1 MDLGL
6 KGKNAVVLGG
16 TRGIGRAI
24 AATLAGE
31 GTNVAVCARN
41 ADQVA
46 ATVTEL
52 KASGI
57 RATGGPVD
65 VTDGT
70 ALKSWIENAAKE
82 LGGIDMLFSNA
93 GAMAQGHDAASW
105 EQNFRLDLLGAV
117 HAFDAARP
125 FLEAGGEKS
134 GDAAFVIIS
143 SISAAQADL
152 ASSYGPIKAALIHMA
167 KGLARQYAK
176 KKIRVNVVSPG
187 TVYFKGGVWNMI
199 EQNMPK
205 RYEDAMSRN
214 PTGRMATPQEIA
226 SAAVFLASPVSA
238 FTTGSNLVVDGAISN
253 RVNF

>member
-46 ATVTEL
+46 AAVAEL
-52 KASGI
+52 KAQGVN
-57 RATGGPVD
+57 ATGGPVD
-65 VTDGT
+65 VTDGA
-70 ALKSWIENAAKE
+70 ALKAWIEGAAKE

-125 FLEAGGEKS
+125 FLETSGERS

-143 SISAAQADL
+143 SISAAQADT

-187 TVYFKGGVWNMI
+187 TVYFKGGVWEMV
-199 EQNMPK
+199 EKNMPE
-205 RYEDAMSRN
+205 RYNDAMKRN

-226 SAAVFLASPVSA
+226 SAAVFLASPVSG

>member
-6 KGKNAVVLGG
+6 KGKNAIVLGG

-31 GTNVAVCARN
+31 GANVAVCARN

-57 RATGGPVD
+57 RASGGPVD
-65 VTDGT
+65 VTDGA
-70 ALKSWIENAAKE
+70 ALKSWIETAAKE
-82 LGGIDMLFSNA
+82 LGGVDLLFANA

-105 EQNFRLDLLGAV
+105 EQNFRLDVLGAV

-125 FLEAGGEKS
+125 FLEASGEKS

-187 TVYFKGGVWNMI
+187 TVYFKGGVWHKR
-199 EQNMPK
+199 ELEMPK
-205 RYEDAMSRN
+205 VFQGALERN
-214 PTGRMATPQEIA
+214 PLGRMATPQDVA
-226 SAAVFLASPVSA
+226 NAAVFLASPASS
-238 FTTGSNLVVDGAISN
+238 FTTGSNLIVDGAISN

>member
-6 KGKNAVVLGG
+6 KGKNAIVLGG

-31 GTNVAVCARN
+31 GSNVAVCARN
-41 ADQVA
+41 AGQVA
-46 ATVTEL
+46 ETVAEL

-57 RATGGPVD
+57 KATGGAVD
-65 VTDGT
+65 ITDGA
-70 ALKSWIENAAKE
+70 ALKAWIETAAGE
-82 LGGIDMLFSNA
+82 LGGLDMLFSNA
-93 GAMAQGHDAASW
+93 GAMAQGGDAASW
-105 EQNFRLDLLGAV
+105 EQNFRLDVLGAV
-117 HAFDAARP
+117 HAFEAARP
-125 FLEAGGEKS
+125 FLEAGGARH

-143 SISAAQADL
+143 SISAAQADT

-167 KGLARQYAK
+167 KGLARQHAR

-199 EQNMPK
+199 EQNMPE
-205 RYEDAMSRN
+205 RYKDAMNRN

-226 SAAVFLASPVSA
+226 NAAVFLACPLSS

>member
-6 KGKNAVVLGG
+6 KGKNAIVLGG

-24 AATLAGE
+24 ATTLAGE
-31 GTNVAVCARN
+31 GANVAVCARN
-41 ADQVA
+41 AEQVA
-46 ATVTEL
+46 ATVAEL
-52 KASGI
+52 KASGVK
-57 RATGGPVD
+57 ATGSPVD
-65 VTDGT
+65 ISDGA
-70 ALKSWIENAAKE
+70 ALKAWIESAAKE
-82 LGGIDMLFSNA
+82 LGGVDLLFSNA
-93 GAMAQGHDAASW
+93 GAMSQGHDPASW
-105 EQNFRLDLLGAV
+105 EQNFRLDVLGAV
-117 HAFDAARP
+117 HAFDAVRP
-125 FLEAGGEKS
+125 FLEASGEKS
-134 GDAAFVIIS
+134 GDAAVVIIS

-187 TVYFKGGVWNMI
+187 TVYFKGGVWNTI
-199 EQNMPK
+199 EQNMPE
-205 RYEDAMSRN
+205 RYNDAMRRN

-226 SAAVFLASPVSA
+226 SAAVFLASPVSG

>member
-6 KGKNAVVLGG
+6 KAKNAIVLGG

-31 GTNVAVCARN
+31 GANVAVCARN

-46 ATVTEL
+46 ATVAEL

-57 RATGGPVD
+57 NATGGAVD
-65 VTDGT
+65 VTDGV
-70 ALKSWIENAAKE
+70 ALKSWIEGAAKE
-82 LGGIDMLFSNA
+82 LGGVDLLFSNA
-93 GAMAQGHDAASW
+93 GAMAQGHDPASW
-105 EQNFRLDLLGAV
+105 EQNFRLDVLGAV

-125 FLEAGGEKS
+125 FLEASGERS

-143 SISAAQADL
+143 SIAAAQADL

-187 TVYFKGGVWNMI
+187 TVYFKGGVWNTI
-199 EQNMPK
+199 EQNMPE
-205 RYEDAMSRN
+205 RYNDAMKRN

-226 SAAVFLASPVSA
+226 SAAVFLASPVSG
-238 FTTGSNLVVDGAISN
+238 FTTGSNLIVDGAISN

>member
-6 KGKNAVVLGG
+6 KGKNAIVLGG

-24 AATLAGE
+24 ATTLAGE
-31 GTNVAVCARN
+31 GANVAVCARN

-46 ATVTEL
+46 ATVAEL
-52 KASGI
+52 KASGV
-57 RATGGPVD
+57 RAIGSPVD
-65 VTDGT
+65 VTDGA
-70 ALKSWIENAAKE
+70 ALKSWIEGTAKE
-82 LGGIDMLFSNA
+82 LGGLDLLFSNA
-93 GAMAQGHDAASW
+93 GAMAQGGDPASW
-105 EQNFRLDLLGAV
+105 EQNFRLDVLGAV
-117 HAFDAARP
+117 HAFAAARP
-125 FLEAGGEKS
+125 FLEASGEKS
-134 GDAAFVIIS
+134 GDSAFVIIS

-187 TVYFKGGVWNMI
+187 TVYFKGGVWNMV
-199 EQNMPK
+199 EQNMPE
-205 RYEDAMSRN
+205 RYNDAMKRN

-226 SAAVFLASPVSA
+226 SAAVFLASPVSS

>member
-6 KGKNAVVLGG
+6 KGRNAIVLGG

-31 GTNVAVCARN
+31 GANVAVCARN
-41 ADQVA
+41 ADQIAAAVA
-46 ATVTEL
+46 EL
-52 KASGI
+52 KASGVN
-57 RATGGPVD
+57 AAGGAVD
-65 VTDGT
+65 VTDGA

-82 LGGIDMLFSNA
+82 LGSVDLLFSNA

-105 EQNFRLDLLGAV
+105 QQNFQLDVLGAV

-125 FLEAGGEKS
+125 FLEASGERS

-187 TVYFKGGVWNMI
+187 TVYFKGGVWEMI
-199 EQNMPK
+199 EKNMPE
-205 RYEDAMSRN
+205 RYNDAMKRN

-226 SAAVFLASPVSA
+226 NAAVFLASPVSG